1 MYLQLFVS
9 VKGING
15 AGLSSVSTSDGVYI
29 SYLSQGRP
37 PLSPIGVFDMTD
49 GEDVDVYVSVY
60 ALNCVGIESE
70 KNTYIYYIKIKLKYT
85 RIMILFSFKH

>member
-15 AGLSSVSTSDGVYI
+15 AGLSSVSTSDGVYM

-49 GEDVDVYVSVY
+49 GEDVD
-60 ALNCVGIESE
+60 
-70 KNTYIYYIKIKLKYT
+70 
-85 RIMILFSFKH
+85 M

>member
-29 SYLSQGRP
+29 SYLSQRKP

-49 GEDVDVYVSVY
+49 GEDVDV
-60 ALNCVGIESE
+60 
-70 KNTYIYYIKIKLKYT
+70 
-85 RIMILFSFKH
+85 